1 MLFPPLPPT
10 APDIPPHLRWSLAG
24 EIRHDEQTA
33 TGCHV
38 YADVYQTRDGW
49 TWTAEY
55 WAYRPDLTMDPDEPA
70 FEAIR
75 RAKAGPHTY
84 TTEAQARTAAEAW
97 IVLKVGGR
105 VA

>member
-1 MLFPPLPPT
+1 MTP
-10 APDIPPHLRWSLAG
+10 ADIPIPRW
-24 EIRHDEQTA
+24 
-33 TGCHV
+33 V
-38 YADVYQTRDGW
+38 YFPGYGNAH
-49 TWTAEY
+49 
-55 WAYRPDLTMDPDEPA
+55 LTMDPDEPA

-105 VA
+105 VE